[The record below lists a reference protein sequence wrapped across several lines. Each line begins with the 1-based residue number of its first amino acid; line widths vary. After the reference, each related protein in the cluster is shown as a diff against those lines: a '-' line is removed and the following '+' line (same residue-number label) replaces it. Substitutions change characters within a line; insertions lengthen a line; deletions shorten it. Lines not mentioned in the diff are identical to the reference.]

1 MFVTQLMTDRASW
14 AFLTF
19 GLSSLQSCLSG
30 KLSSLLMLPSLFPP
44 VCSFQVQL
52 CGRSWKR
59 RWGGFQRLSN
69 WQRKFEEFIAL
80 VIKNSRE
87 EEQSRAERRAV
98 YVKGCL
104 WTNRKKKKGKNLPRW
119 EKICL
124 SGWGLMSGLRCAVN
138 LCLCLALW
146 NSQNRF
152 VVQTFSLKLLKV
164 LICFPYHIWA
174 NIICWTIMFEAK
186 TAI

>member
-1 MFVTQLMTDRASW
+1 MFSCTPDSYSVIRTAHLWAYSFYLFLQKMFVTQLMTDKASW

-59 RWGGFQRLSN
+59 LWGGFQRLSN

-87 EEQSRAERRAV
+87 EEQRRAERRAV

-104 WTNRKKKKGKNLPRW
+104 WTNRKKKKAKIYPDGKR
-119 EKICL
+119 
-124 SGWGLMSGLRCAVN
+124 SASVGGGLWVGCGVQLT
-138 LCLCLALW
+138 
-146 NSQNRF
+146 F
-152 VVQTFSLKLLKV
+152 VFV
-164 LICFPYHIWA
+164 
-174 NIICWTIMFEAK
+174 
-186 TAI
+186 